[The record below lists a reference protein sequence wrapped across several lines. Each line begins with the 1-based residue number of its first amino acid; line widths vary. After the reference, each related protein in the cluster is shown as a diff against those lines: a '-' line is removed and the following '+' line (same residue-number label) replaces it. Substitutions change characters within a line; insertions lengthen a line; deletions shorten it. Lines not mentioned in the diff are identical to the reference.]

1 MMGRIEEARLH
12 YEGAAA
18 VARRAGATRTAFLA
32 ELNLADV
39 LMTHDLPGAEEHCQA
54 GIALARRSGAWAGE
68 AFAVGNLLYVLMV
81 AGRLEEAFRLATE
94 LLENGG
100 DDRPG
105 ADELHLRL
113 AVIVAHLGDATTA
126 REHLALA
133 LAVSESDN
141 LQMRAMYE
149 AADCRVSSA
158 EGDHSRALGAA
169 RRAIDQAG
177 GGVLFFAHEAIRSA
191 FPDAVD
197 AAIALSDLA
206 EAERLTG
213 ILAARSPGEIPPFL
227 RAQVTRAMALLAA
240 ARGQDEAVEENLAA
254 AEATFRDLGYPYWT
268 ARVQLD
274 RAEWLAGQGRNE
286 EAAGLADEAAATFE
300 RLGTRPMLVRAQAIS
315 KVTAEVG

>member
-1 MMGRIEEARLH
+1 
-12 YEGAAA
+12 
-18 VARRAGATRTAFLA
+18 
-32 ELNLADV
+32 
-39 LMTHDLPGAEEHCQA
+39 
-54 GIALARRSGAWAGE
+54 
-68 AFAVGNLLYVLMV
+68 MV